1 MKGKRIIWFCLL
13 LFMVLLFLSC
23 CSFNSIESNGRFY
36 SLEDAVENGFIN
48 KEDLWNIAYYYNGNK
63 NVNDEIF
70 EIKDKNP
77 SSLSDEIKN
86 QIKLTHLERIIE
98 ENPKAEIEGIE
109 VKQYYGSYNGY
120 IAVFVKDNYRVIDIL
135 IEEEY
140 IVDGIKFLNFTF
152 PGLEIWCKE

>member
-1 MKGKRIIWFCLL
+1 MKGKRIIGLCLL
-13 LFMVLLFLSC
+13 LFTVLLFLSS
-23 CSFNSIESNGRFY
+23 CSFNKTKSNGRFY

-48 KEDLWNIAYYYNGNK
+48 KEDLWNIAYYYNGNR

-70 EIKDKNP
+70 KIKDKNP

-86 QIKLTHLERIIE
+86 QIKLTHLERIIK
-98 ENPKAEIEGIE
+98 ENPKTELQGIKI
-109 VKQYYGSYNGY
+109 KQYYGNYNGY
-120 IAVFVKDNYRVIDIL
+120 IAVVVKDSYRVIDIL

-140 IVDGIKFLNFTF
+140 IVDDIKFLNFTF